1 MLLLTSTSDIVRV
14 ITGSAGDIRV
24 HASWM
29 DNVSAVITP
38 GRTNTAS
45 ITTAT
50 TTTVVGSPAAS
61 TQRNVKALSIF
72 NNSGSVANQITVE
85 HTDGTN
91 VIQLWKGT
99 LAIGESV
106 DLDAEGEWNYYS
118 AAGILV
124 QTLRPI
130 TTKVGSSIVNQ
141 TGFAADTYLSNSD
154 ILLPTGGPLA
164 RAQYRCVFDM
174 VKTAAGVATPII
186 TVRVGTAGTTA
197 DTSRAAMTF
206 AAGTAVADSGIFEVL
221 VTFRTVGS
229 GTAAVLTAVSS
240 CRHALAATGLTTT
253 GASGFGQIANTGG
266 GFDSTVANSRIGVS
280 FNGGASFSGTCTLI
294 QAQLLGA
301 V

>member
-14 ITGSAGDIRV
+14 VTGSAGDIRV

-29 DNVSAVITP
+29 DNLSAVITP

-45 ITTAT
+45 ISTAT

-61 TQRNVKALSIF
+61 TQRNVKLLNIF

-91 VIQLWKGT
+91 VVQLWKGT

-106 DLDAEGEWNYYS
+106 DMDQEGGWNYYS
-118 AAGILV
+118 AAGILI
-124 QTLRPI
+124 QTLQPTPKI
-130 TTKVGSSIVNQ
+130 VGSSAANQ
-141 TGFAADTYLSNSD
+141 TGFAADTYLTGSR
-154 ILLPTGGPLA
+154 LLFPPGGPLA
-164 RAQYRCVFDM
+164 GAQYRCIFDM

-206 AAGTAVADSGIFEVL
+206 AVGTAVVDSGIFEVL
-221 VTFRTVGS
+221 VHFRTIGS
-229 GTAAVLTAVSS
+229 GAAAVLAAVTSL
-240 CRHALAATGLTTT
+240 RHALAATGLTTT
-253 GASGFGQIANTGG
+253 GASGHGQIANVGG
-266 GFDSTVANSRIGVS
+266 GFDSTAVNLGIGVS
-280 FNGGASFSGTCTLI
+280 FNGGTSFSGTCTLI